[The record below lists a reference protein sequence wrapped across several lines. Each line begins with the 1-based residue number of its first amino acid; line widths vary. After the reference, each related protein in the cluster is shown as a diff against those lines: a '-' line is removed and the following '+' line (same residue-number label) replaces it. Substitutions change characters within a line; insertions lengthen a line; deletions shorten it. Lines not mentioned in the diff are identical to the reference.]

1 MPSILETTDD
11 LREKEVDPKLLLQV
25 KNGANWFYWIGG
37 LSLIN
42 SVIYAYGGDI
52 SFIAGLGITQLV
64 DVVFNESLELGLSLS
79 TRLIAMT
86 VNLIFV
92 IAFALIG
99 YYAGKAFS
107 GAFIVGIVIYT
118 LDMILLV
125 FLDSLF
131 AVLFHIFALVMI
143 VVGFLAC
150 RKVNKVTSGV
160 PL

>member
-1 MPSILETTDD
+1 
-11 LREKEVDPKLLLQV
+11 
-25 KNGANWFYWIGG
+25 
-37 LSLIN
+37 
-42 SVIYAYGGDI
+42 
-52 SFIAGLGITQLV
+52 V